1 VPYFERSLAAGP
13 RTAMALNGLGL
24 TRLELGDTAG
34 AATAFRESL
43 RIDPNQPEVART
55 LREIGRP

>member
-1 VPYFERSLAAGP
+1 
-13 RTAMALNGLGL
+13 MALNGLGL

-43 RIDPNQPEVART
+43 RIDPRQPEVART